1 MLTRLALRVS
11 LFAICTS
18 LATGYSTFGDEREE
32 IKLRIVQI
40 EKQAAQLLKEGRK
53 DKVAGLLREQ
63 EELMKTL
70 EGMNSQGRFEG
81 RGPSPE
87 QIEKFHKAAEQVH
100 HLRIASEHLKL
111 AGMHDMA
118 GDLMR
123 RVEDIEQDL
132 RNAKEKITQQM
143 RADRADRA
151 DRPDRGDKEPPRD
164 QPQREPNRK
173 DQPERPR
180 AESRGPQN
188 GGPQNGGPDGFI
200 HRLQEQLD
208 QVRAENRELRAM
220 VEKIASSLRQSDKPQ
235 IEKPQI
241 DKPQLDKAQ
250 TDKPQ
255 IEERMLQFAERAIQ
269 REDKDKNGV
278 LTPDEFK
285 GANGTSF
292 SEVDTNQDGKIDI
305 KEYATYRSRR

>member
-1 MLTRLALRVS
+1 MLTRFALRVS
-11 LFAICTS
+11 LFAICVS

-32 IKLRIVQI
+32 IKLRIVEI
-40 EKQAAQLLKEGRK
+40 KRQAALLLEAGRK
-53 DKVAGLLREQ
+53 DKAAGLLREQ
-63 EELMKTL
+63 EELMKRL
-70 EGMNSQGRFEG
+70 DGMNSQGRFEG

-87 QIEKFHKAAEQVH
+87 QMEKFHKAAQQVH
-100 HLRIASEHLKL
+100 HLRVASEHLKL

-132 RNAKEKITQQM
+132 RNANLRNDKEKMAPQM
-143 RADRADRA
+143 PGDRGDRL
-151 DRPDRGDKEPPRD
+151 DRGDKGPPRD
-164 QPQREPNRK
+164 QPQREPNRR
-173 DQPERPR
+173 DQPEGPR

-208 QVRAENRELRAM
+208 QVRAENRELRMM
-220 VEKIASSLRQSDKPQ
+220 VEKIASGLRQSDR
-235 IEKPQI
+235 PQI
-241 DKPQLDKAQ
+241 DKPQF
-250 TDKPQ
+250 DKPQ
-255 IEERMLQFAERAIQ
+255 IEERMLQFAEKAIQ
-269 REDKDKNGV
+269 REDKDKNGY

-285 GANGTSF
+285 GSSGTSF

>member
-63 EELMKTL
+63 EELLKTL

-87 QIEKFHKAAEQVH
+87 QMEKFHKAAEQVH

-132 RNAKEKITQQM
+132 RNAKEKMAQQM
-143 RADRADRA
+143 RVDRE
-151 DRPDRGDKEPPRD
+151 DRGDKEPPRD

-180 AESRGPQN
+180 AESRGSQN
-188 GGPQNGGPDGFI
+188 GGPQKGGPDGFI

-208 QVRAENRELRAM
+208 QVRAENRELRMM
-220 VEKIASSLRQSDKPQ
+220 VEKIASGLRQSDKS
-235 IEKPQI
+235 QI
-241 DKPQLDKAQ
+241 DKPQVEKPQ
-250 TDKPQ
+250 TDKLQ

-269 REDKDKNGV
+269 REDKDKNGF

-285 GANGTSF
+285 GASGTSF
-292 SEVDTNQDGKIDI
+292 SDVDTNQDGKIDI

>member
-63 EELMKTL
+63 EELLKTL

-87 QIEKFHKAAEQVH
+87 QMEKFHKAAEQVH

-132 RNAKEKITQQM
+132 RNAKEKMAQQM
-143 RADRADRA
+143 RA

-235 IEKPQI
+235 I
-241 DKPQLDKAQ
+241 DKPQANN
-250 TDKPQ
+250 PQ
-255 IEERMLQFAERAIQ
+255 IEERMLQFAEKAIQ
-269 REDKDKNGV
+269 REDKDKNGF

>member
-87 QIEKFHKAAEQVH
+87 QMEKFHKAAEQVH

-132 RNAKEKITQQM
+132 RNAKEKMAPQM
-143 RADRADRA
+143 RADRE
-151 DRPDRGDKEPPRD
+151 DKEPPRD
-164 QPQREPNRK
+164 QPRREPNRK

-188 GGPQNGGPDGFI
+188 GGPQNGGSDGFI

-208 QVRAENRELRAM
+208 QVRAENRELRMM
-220 VEKIASSLRQSDKPQ
+220 VEKIASGLMQSDKPQ
-235 IEKPQI
+235 IQKPQI
-241 DKPQLDKAQ
+241 DKPQ

-255 IEERMLQFAERAIQ
+255 LEERMLQFAEKAIQ

>member
-1 MLTRLALRVS
+1 MLTRFALRVA

-18 LATGYSTFGDEREE
+18 LASGYSTFGDEREE
-32 IKLRIVQI
+32 IKLRII
-40 EKQAAQLLKEGRK
+40 EIKKQAAQLLEEGRK
-53 DKVAGLLREQ
+53 DKAAGLLREQ
-63 EELMKTL
+63 EELMKRL
-70 EGMNSQGRFEG
+70 DGMNSQGRFEG

-87 QIEKFHKAAEQVH
+87 QMEKLHKATEQVH

-123 RVEDIEQDL
+123 RVEDMEQDL
-132 RNAKEKITQQM
+132 RNAKEKMAQQM
-143 RADRADRA
+143 RGDRV
-151 DRPDRGDKEPPRD
+151 DKEPPRD

-180 AESRGPQN
+180 SESRGPQN
-188 GGPQNGGPDGFI
+188 GGSQGFI
-200 HRLQEQLD
+200 DRLQEQLD
-208 QVRAENRELRAM
+208 QVRAENRELRMM
-220 VEKIASSLRQSDKPQ
+220 VEKIASGLRQSDKPQ
-235 IEKPQI
+235 V
-241 DKPQLDKAQ
+241 
-250 TDKPQ
+250 DKPQ
-255 IEERMLQFAERAIQ
+255 IEKSELEERMLQFVERAIQ

-292 SEVDTNQDGKIDI
+292 SDVDTNQDGKIDI

>member
-1 MLTRLALRVS
+1 MLTRFALRVS

-18 LATGYSTFGDEREE
+18 LASGYSTFGDEREE
-32 IKLRIVQI
+32 IKLRIVEI

-87 QIEKFHKAAEQVH
+87 QMAKFHKATEQVH

-111 AGMHDMA
+111 AGMHEMA

-132 RNAKEKITQQM
+132 RNAKEKMAQQM
-143 RADRADRA
+143 RGDRV
-151 DRPDRGDKEPPRD
+151 DKESPRN

-180 AESRGPQN
+180 SESRGPQN
-188 GGPQNGGPDGFI
+188 GGSQGFI
-200 HRLQEQLD
+200 DRLQEQLD
-208 QVRAENRELRAM
+208 QVRAENRELRMM
-220 VEKIASSLRQSDKPQ
+220 VEKIASGLKQSDKPQVDKPQ
-235 IEKPQI
+235 IEKSE
-241 DKPQLDKAQ
+241 L
-250 TDKPQ
+250 
-255 IEERMLQFAERAIQ
+255 EERMLQFVERAIQ

-285 GANGTSF
+285 GSSGASF

>member
-11 LFAICTS
+11 LFAICTC

-63 EELMKTL
+63 EELLKTL

-87 QIEKFHKAAEQVH
+87 QMEKFHKAAEQVH

-132 RNAKEKITQQM
+132 RNAKEKMAQQM
-143 RADRADRA
+143 RP

-188 GGPQNGGPDGFI
+188 GVPQNGGPDGFI

-235 IEKPQI
+235 I
-241 DKPQLDKAQ
+241 DKPQVAKPQ
-250 TDKPQ
+250 PNNPQ
-255 IEERMLQFAERAIQ
+255 IEERMLQFAEKAIQ
-269 REDKDKNGV
+269 REDKDKNGF

-285 GANGTSF
+285 GTSGTSF

>member
-1 MLTRLALRVS
+1 MLTRFALRVS

-32 IKLRIVQI
+32 IKLRIVEI

-87 QIEKFHKAAEQVH
+87 QMAKFHKATEQVH

-111 AGMHDMA
+111 AGMHEMA

-123 RVEDIEQDL
+123 RVEDMEQDL
-132 RNAKEKITQQM
+132 RNAKEKMAQQM
-143 RADRADRA
+143 RGDRV
-151 DRPDRGDKEPPRD
+151 DKEPPRD

-180 AESRGPQN
+180 SESRGPQN
-188 GGPQNGGPDGFI
+188 GGSQGFI
-200 HRLQEQLD
+200 DRLQEQLD
-208 QVRAENRELRAM
+208 QVRAENRELRMM
-220 VEKIASSLRQSDKPQ
+220 VEKIASGLKQSDKPQVDKPQ
-235 IEKPQI
+235 IEKSE
-241 DKPQLDKAQ
+241 L
-250 TDKPQ
+250 
-255 IEERMLQFAERAIQ
+255 EERMLQFVERAIQ

-285 GANGTSF
+285 GSSGASF

>member
-81 RGPSPE
+81 RGPSQE

-143 RADRADRA
+143 RADRADR
-151 DRPDRGDKEPPRD
+151 PDRGDKEPPRD

-180 AESRGPQN
+180 AESR
-188 GGPQNGGPDGFI
+188 GPQNGGPDGFI

-235 IEKPQI
+235 I
-241 DKPQLDKAQ
+241 DKPQVDKPQVEKPQ

-269 REDKDKNGV
+269 RKDTDKNGV
-278 LTPDEFK
+278 LTPDEFN
-285 GANGTSF
+285 ASGTSF
-292 SEVDTNQDGKIDI
+292 SDVDTNQDGKIDI
-305 KEYATYRSRR
+305 KEYATYISRR

>member
-87 QIEKFHKAAEQVH
+87 QMEKFHKAAEQVH
-100 HLRIASEHLKL
+100 HLRIASKHLKL

-143 RADRADRA
+143 RADRA

-188 GGPQNGGPDGFI
+188 GGPDGFI

-208 QVRAENRELRAM
+208 QVRAVNRELRMM
-220 VEKIASSLRQSDKPQ
+220 VEKIASGLMQSD
-235 IEKPQI
+235 KPQI
-241 DKPQLDKAQ
+241 DKPQIDKPQIDKAQ

>member
-63 EELMKTL
+63 EELLKTL

-87 QIEKFHKAAEQVH
+87 QMEKFHKAAEQVH

-132 RNAKEKITQQM
+132 RNAKEKMAQQM
-143 RADRADRA
+143 RGDRA
-151 DRPDRGDKEPPRD
+151 DRGDKEPPRE

-180 AESRGPQN
+180 AESR
-188 GGPQNGGPDGFI
+188 GPQNGGPDGFI

-220 VEKIASSLRQSDKPQ
+220 VEKIASGLRQSDKPQ
-235 IEKPQI
+235 IDKPQVEKPQP
-241 DKPQLDKAQ
+241 DN
-250 TDKPQ
+250 PQ
-255 IEERMLQFAERAIQ
+255 IEERMLQFAEKAIQ
-269 REDKDKNGV
+269 REDKDKNGF

-285 GANGTSF
+285 GASGISF

>member
-40 EKQAAQLLKEGRK
+40 KKQAAQLLEEGRK
-53 DKVAGLLREQ
+53 DKAAGLLREQ
-63 EELMKTL
+63 EELMKRL
-70 EGMNSQGRFEG
+70 DGMNSQGRFEG

-87 QIEKFHKAAEQVH
+87 QMEKFHKATEQVH

-123 RVEDIEQDL
+123 RAEDIEQDL
-132 RNAKEKITQQM
+132 RNAKEKMAQQM
-143 RADRADRA
+143 RG

-220 VEKIASSLRQSDKPQ
+220 VEKVAGGLRQSDKPKIDKPQ
-235 IEKPQI
+235 IEKPQ
-241 DKPQLDKAQ
+241 L
-250 TDKPQ
+250 
-255 IEERMLQFAERAIQ
+255 EERMLQFAERAIQ

-305 KEYATYRSRR
+305 MEYATYRSRR

>member
-81 RGPSPE
+81 RDPSPE
-87 QIEKFHKAAEQVH
+87 QMEKFHKAAEQVH

-132 RNAKEKITQQM
+132 RNAKEKLAQQM
-143 RADRADRA
+143 RA
-151 DRPDRGDKEPPRD
+151 DRGDKEPPRD

-220 VEKIASSLRQSDKPQ
+220 VEKIASGLRQSDKIQ
-235 IEKPQI
+235 IEKPQV
-241 DKPQLDKAQ
+241 DKPQIDKAQ

-269 REDKDKNGV
+269 RKDKDKNGV
-278 LTPDEFK
+278 LTPDEFN
-285 GANGTSF
+285 ASGTSF
-292 SEVDTNQDGKIDI
+292 SDVDTNQDGKIDI
-305 KEYATYRSRR
+305 KEYATYISRR

>member
-1 MLTRLALRVS
+1 MLTRFALCVS

-18 LATGYSTFGDEREE
+18 LASGYSTFGDEREE
-32 IKLRIVQI
+32 IKLRII
-40 EKQAAQLLKEGRK
+40 EIKKQAAQLLEGGRK
-53 DKVAGLLREQ
+53 DKAAGLLREQ
-63 EELMKTL
+63 EELMKRL
-70 EGMNSQGRFEG
+70 DGMNSQGRFEG

-87 QIEKFHKAAEQVH
+87 QMEKFHKATEQVH

-123 RVEDIEQDL
+123 RIEDIEQYL
-132 RNAKEKITQQM
+132 RNANLRNDKEKITQQM
-143 RADRADRA
+143 RGDRV
-151 DRPDRGDKEPPRD
+151 DRGDKEPPRD
-164 QPQREPNRK
+164 QPQREPNRR

-188 GGPQNGGPDGFI
+188 GGSQNGGPDGFI
-200 HRLQEQLD
+200 DRLQEQLD
-208 QVRAENRELRAM
+208 QVRAENRELRMM
-220 VEKIASSLRQSDKPQ
+220 VEKIASGLKQSDKPQVDKPQ
-235 IEKPQI
+235 IEKSE
-241 DKPQLDKAQ
+241 L
-250 TDKPQ
+250 
-255 IEERMLQFAERAIQ
+255 EERMLQFVERAIQ

-285 GANGTSF
+285 GVSGTSF
-292 SEVDTNQDGKIDI
+292 SDVDTNQDGKIDI

>member
-1 MLTRLALRVS
+1 LRVS

-18 LATGYSTFGDEREE
+18 LASGYSTFGDEREE

-40 EKQAAQLLKEGRK
+40 KKQAAQLLEEGRK
-53 DKVAGLLREQ
+53 DKAAGLLREQ
-63 EELMKTL
+63 EELMKRL
-70 EGMNSQGRFEG
+70 DGMNSQGRFEG

-87 QIEKFHKAAEQVH
+87 QMGKFHKATEQVH

-111 AGMHDMA
+111 AGMHEMA

-132 RNAKEKITQQM
+132 RNAKEKMAQQM
-143 RADRADRA
+143 RGDRV
-151 DRPDRGDKEPPRD
+151 DKEPPRD

-180 AESRGPQN
+180 SESRGPQN
-188 GGPQNGGPDGFI
+188 GGSQGFI
-200 HRLQEQLD
+200 DRLQEQLD
-208 QVRAENRELRAM
+208 QVRAENRELRMM
-220 VEKIASSLRQSDKPQ
+220 VEKIASGLKQSDKPQVDKPQ
-235 IEKPQI
+235 IEKPE
-241 DKPQLDKAQ
+241 L
-250 TDKPQ
+250 
-255 IEERMLQFAERAIQ
+255 EERMLQFVERAIQ

-285 GANGTSF
+285 GSSGASF

-305 KEYATYRSRR
+305 KEYATYRSRRY

>member
-1 MLTRLALRVS
+1 MLTRFALRVS

-18 LATGYSTFGDEREE
+18 LASGYSTFGDEREE
-32 IKLRIVQI
+32 IKLRIVEI

-87 QIEKFHKAAEQVH
+87 QMAKFHKATEQVH

-111 AGMHDMA
+111 AGMHEMA

-132 RNAKEKITQQM
+132 RNAKEKMAQQM
-143 RADRADRA
+143 RGDRV
-151 DRPDRGDKEPPRD
+151 DKEPPRD

-180 AESRGPQN
+180 SESRGPQN
-188 GGPQNGGPDGFI
+188 GGSQGFI
-200 HRLQEQLD
+200 DRLQEQLD
-208 QVRAENRELRAM
+208 QVRAENRELRMM
-220 VEKIASSLRQSDKPQ
+220 VEKIASGLKQSDKPQVDKPQ
-235 IEKPQI
+235 IEKPE
-241 DKPQLDKAQ
+241 L
-250 TDKPQ
+250 
-255 IEERMLQFAERAIQ
+255 EERMLLFAERAIQ
-269 REDKDKNGV
+269 RKDTDKNGV

-285 GANGTSF
+285 GASGTSF
-292 SEVDTNQDGKIDI
+292 SDVDTNQDGKIDI
-305 KEYATYRSRR
+305 KEYATYISRR

>member
-63 EELMKTL
+63 EELLKTL

-87 QIEKFHKAAEQVH
+87 QMEKFHKAAEQVH

-132 RNAKEKITQQM
+132 RNAKEKMAQQM
-143 RADRADRA
+143 RADRVDRA
-151 DRPDRGDKEPPRD
+151 DKEPPRD

-180 AESRGPQN
+180 AESR
-188 GGPQNGGPDGFI
+188 GPQNGGPDGFI

-220 VEKIASSLRQSDKPQ
+220 VEKIASGLRQSDKPQ
-235 IEKPQI
+235 IDKPQVEKPQVE
-241 DKPQLDKAQ
+241 KPQPDN
-250 TDKPQ
+250 PQ
-255 IEERMLQFAERAIQ
+255 IEERMLQFAEKAIQ
-269 REDKDKNGV
+269 REDKDKNGF

-285 GANGTSF
+285 GASGISF

>member
-63 EELMKTL
+63 EELLKTL

-87 QIEKFHKAAEQVH
+87 QMEKFHKAAEQVH

-132 RNAKEKITQQM
+132 RNAKEKIAQQM
-143 RADRADRA
+143 QG
-151 DRPDRGDKEPPRD
+151 DRGDKEPPRD

-173 DQPERPR
+173 DPPERPR
-180 AESRGPQN
+180 AESRGSQN

-220 VEKIASSLRQSDKPQ
+220 VEKIASGLRQSDKPQ
-235 IEKPQI
+235 IDKPQVEKPQP
-241 DKPQLDKAQ
+241 DN
-250 TDKPQ
+250 PQ
-255 IEERMLQFAERAIQ
+255 IEERMLQFAEKAIQ
-269 REDKDKNGV
+269 REDKDKNGF

-285 GANGTSF
+285 GASGISF

>member
-40 EKQAAQLLKEGRK
+40 KKQAAQLLEEGRK
-53 DKVAGLLREQ
+53 DKAAGLLREQ
-63 EELMKTL
+63 EELMKRL
-70 EGMNSQGRFEG
+70 DGMNSQGRFEG

-87 QIEKFHKAAEQVH
+87 QMEKFHKATEQVH

-123 RVEDIEQDL
+123 RAEDIEQDL
-132 RNAKEKITQQM
+132 RNAKEKMAQQM
-143 RADRADRA
+143 RG

-173 DQPERPR
+173 EQPERPR

-188 GGPQNGGPDGFI
+188 GGSPNGGPDGFMN
-200 HRLQEQLD
+200 RLQEQLD

-220 VEKIASSLRQSDKPQ
+220 VEKIASGLRQSEKPQ

-241 DKPQLDKAQ
+241 EKPQL
-250 TDKPQ
+250 
-255 IEERMLQFAERAIQ
+255 EERMLQFAERAIQ

-285 GANGTSF
+285 GASGTSF

>member
-87 QIEKFHKAAEQVH
+87 QMEKFHKAAEQVH

-143 RADRADRA
+143 RA

-208 QVRAENRELRAM
+208 QVRAENRELRMM
-220 VEKIASSLRQSDKPQ
+220 VEKIASGLMQSDKPQ
-235 IEKPQI
+235 T
-241 DKPQLDKAQ
+241 DKPQTDKPQ

-278 LTPDEFK
+278 LTPDEF
-285 GANGTSF
+285 NTSGTSF
-292 SEVDTNQDGKIDI
+292 SDVDTNQDGKIDI

>member
-40 EKQAAQLLKEGRK
+40 KKQAAQLLEEGRK
-53 DKVAGLLREQ
+53 DKAAGLLREQ
-63 EELMKTL
+63 EELMKRL
-70 EGMNSQGRFEG
+70 DGMNSQGRFEG

-87 QIEKFHKAAEQVH
+87 QMEKFHKATEQVH

-123 RVEDIEQDL
+123 RAEDIEQDL
-132 RNAKEKITQQM
+132 RNANLRNDKEKMAPQM
-143 RADRADRA
+143 RGDRV
-151 DRPDRGDKEPPRD
+151 DRGDKAPPRD

-173 DQPERPR
+173 EQPERPR

-188 GGPQNGGPDGFI
+188 GGSPNGGPDGFI

-208 QVRAENRELRAM
+208 QVRAENRELRMM
-220 VEKIASSLRQSDKPQ
+220 VEKIASGLRQSDKPQ
-235 IEKPQI
+235 I
-241 DKPQLDKAQ
+241 
-250 TDKPQ
+250 DKPQ
-255 IEERMLQFAERAIQ
+255 IEKPQLEERMLQFAEKAIQ

-285 GANGTSF
+285 GASGTSF

>member
-32 IKLRIVQI
+32 IKLRIVEI

-81 RGPSPE
+81 RGPTPE
-87 QIEKFHKAAEQVH
+87 QMEKFHKAAEQVH

-132 RNAKEKITQQM
+132 RNAKEKMAQQM
-143 RADRADRA
+143 RADRP

-188 GGPQNGGPDGFI
+188 GGPDGFI

-220 VEKIASSLRQSDKPQ
+220 VERIASGLMQSD
-235 IEKPQI
+235 KPQI
-241 DKPQLDKAQ
+241 DKPQVEKPQA
-250 TDKPQ
+250 DKPQ

-285 GANGTSF
+285 GASGTSF
-292 SEVDTNQDGKIDI
+292 SEVDTNQDGKIDN

>member
-1 MLTRLALRVS
+1 MLTRFALRVA

-18 LATGYSTFGDEREE
+18 LASGYSTFGDEREE

-40 EKQAAQLLKEGRK
+40 KKQAAELLEEGRK
-53 DKVAGLLREQ
+53 DKAAGLLREQ
-63 EELMKTL
+63 EELMKIL
-70 EGMNSQGRFEG
+70 DGMNAQGRFEG

-87 QIEKFHKAAEQVH
+87 QMEKFHKAAEQVH

-143 RADRADRA
+143 RGDRVDRG
-151 DRPDRGDKEPPRD
+151 DRGDKEPPRD

-188 GGPQNGGPDGFI
+188 GDSQNGGPDGFI
-200 HRLQEQLD
+200 DRLQEQLD
-208 QVRAENRELRAM
+208 QVRAENRELRMM
-220 VEKIASSLRQSDKPQ
+220 VEKIASGLKQSDKPQVDKPQVDKPQ
-235 IEKPQI
+235 IEKPE
-241 DKPQLDKAQ
+241 L
-250 TDKPQ
+250 
-255 IEERMLQFAERAIQ
+255 EERMLLFAERAIQ
-269 REDKDKNGV
+269 RRDTDKNGV

-285 GANGTSF
+285 GVSGTSF
-292 SEVDTNQDGKIDI
+292 SDVDTNQDGKIDI
-305 KEYATYRSRR
+305 KEYAAYISRR

>member
-1 MLTRLALRVS
+1 MLTRFALRVA

-18 LATGYSTFGDEREE
+18 LASGYSTFGDEREE
-32 IKLRIVQI
+32 IKLRII
-40 EKQAAQLLKEGRK
+40 EIKKQAAQLLEEGRK
-53 DKVAGLLREQ
+53 DKAAGLLREQ
-63 EELMKTL
+63 EELMKRL
-70 EGMNSQGRFEG
+70 DGMNSQGRFEG

-87 QIEKFHKAAEQVH
+87 QMEKLHKATEQVH

-123 RVEDIEQDL
+123 RVEDMEQDL
-132 RNAKEKITQQM
+132 RNAKEKMAQQM
-143 RADRADRA
+143 RGDRV
-151 DRPDRGDKEPPRD
+151 DKEPPRD

-180 AESRGPQN
+180 SESRGPQN
-188 GGPQNGGPDGFI
+188 GGSQGFI
-200 HRLQEQLD
+200 DRLQEQLD
-208 QVRAENRELRAM
+208 QVRAENRELRMM
-220 VEKIASSLRQSDKPQ
+220 VEKIASGLKQSDKPQVDKPQ
-235 IEKPQI
+235 IEKSE
-241 DKPQLDKAQ
+241 L
-250 TDKPQ
+250 
-255 IEERMLQFAERAIQ
+255 EERMLQFVERAIQ

-285 GANGTSF
+285 GSSGASF

>member
-63 EELMKTL
+63 EELLKTL

-87 QIEKFHKAAEQVH
+87 QMEKFHKAAEQVH

-132 RNAKEKITQQM
+132 RNAKEKMAQQM
-143 RADRADRA
+143 RA

-220 VEKIASSLRQSDKPQ
+220 VEKIATSLRQSDKPQ
-235 IEKPQI
+235 I
-241 DKPQLDKAQ
+241 DKPQANN
-250 TDKPQ
+250 PQ

-269 REDKDKNGV
+269 REDKDKNGF

-285 GANGTSF
+285 GTSGIPF

>member
-32 IKLRIVQI
+32 IKLRIVEI

-87 QIEKFHKAAEQVH
+87 QMAKFHKATEQVH

-111 AGMHDMA
+111 AGMHEMA

-132 RNAKEKITQQM
+132 RNAKEKMAQQM
-143 RADRADRA
+143 RGDRV
-151 DRPDRGDKEPPRD
+151 DKEPPRD

-180 AESRGPQN
+180 SESRGPQN
-188 GGPQNGGPDGFI
+188 GGSQGFI
-200 HRLQEQLD
+200 DRLQEQLD
-208 QVRAENRELRAM
+208 QVRAENRELRMM
-220 VEKIASSLRQSDKPQ
+220 VEKIASGLKQSDKPQ
-235 IEKPQI
+235 IEKSE
-241 DKPQLDKAQ
+241 L
-250 TDKPQ
+250 
-255 IEERMLQFAERAIQ
+255 EERMLQFVERAIQ

-285 GANGTSF
+285 GSSGASF

>member
-63 EELMKTL
+63 EELLKTL

-81 RGPSPE
+81 RGPTPE
-87 QIEKFHKAAEQVH
+87 QMEKFHKAAEQVH

-111 AGMHDMA
+111 AGMHEMA

-132 RNAKEKITQQM
+132 RNAKEKMAQQM
-143 RADRADRA
+143 RADRP

-188 GGPQNGGPDGFI
+188 GGPDGFI

-220 VEKIASSLRQSDKPQ
+220 VERIASGLMQSD
-235 IEKPQI
+235 KPQI
-241 DKPQLDKAQ
+241 DKPQVEKPQA
-250 TDKPQ
+250 DKPQ

-285 GANGTSF
+285 GASGTSF
-292 SEVDTNQDGKIDI
+292 SEVDTNQDGKIDN

>member
-40 EKQAAQLLKEGRK
+40 EKQAAQLLKEGRE

-87 QIEKFHKAAEQVH
+87 QREKFHKATEQVH

-111 AGMHDMA
+111 AGMHEMA

-143 RADRADRA
+143 RGDRE
-151 DRPDRGDKEPPRD
+151 DKEPPRD

-180 AESRGPQN
+180 AESR
-188 GGPQNGGPDGFI
+188 GPQNGGPDGFI

-220 VEKIASSLRQSDKPQ
+220 VEKIASGLRQSDKPQ
-235 IEKPQI
+235 T
-241 DKPQLDKAQ
+241 DKPQ

-269 REDKDKNGV
+269 RKDTDKNGV
-278 LTPDEFK
+278 LTPDEFN
-285 GANGTSF
+285 ASGTSF
-292 SEVDTNQDGKIDI
+292 SDVDTNQDGKIDI
-305 KEYATYRSRR
+305 KEYATYISRR